1 LRHDI
6 SIDNVRCRQHQ
17 TEEVVYISYIVE
29 AFATRI
35 IDTYVLVFILEKTH
49 SLGLFS
55 FLVIT
60 LNFHGGNNVMRAGN
74 LLGVD
79 EYY

>member
-1 LRHDI
+1 
-6 SIDNVRCRQHQ
+6 
-17 TEEVVYISYIVE
+17 VE